1 MSYHLIFDIAERQ
14 IGEIRTIT
22 NSFVDYQSDQ
32 ASKTCVERVTRV
44 KKTLFAVKKQ
54 ENKITEGLRTFQKC
68 VLEKKITIF
77 TSLERSRSHAT
88 NTISIRG
95 IS

>member
-1 MSYHLIFDIAERQ
+1 MSYHLIFDIAERH

-32 ASKTCVERVTRV
+32 ASKTCVERATRA
-44 KKTLFAVKKQ
+44 KNTLFAVKKQ
-54 ENKITEGLRTFQKC
+54 ENKITEGLQTFQKC
-68 VLEKKITIF
+68 VLDKKITIF
-77 TSLERSRSHAT
+77 TSQERSRSHAT

>member
-1 MSYHLIFDIAERQ
+1 MSYHLIFDIAERH

-68 VLEKKITIF
+68 VLEKKKTIF

>member
-1 MSYHLIFDIAERQ
+1 MSYHLIFDIAERH

-68 VLEKKITIF
+68 LLEEK
-77 TSLERSRSHAT
+77 R
-88 NTISIRG
+88 
-95 IS
+95 